1 MGREVSRCL
10 PRIGR
15 AEFLATGAPL
25 LVVAAATFRPIVQ
38 GDGVGYFSYLHA
50 VLVDRSLDL
59 THAYAA
65 ATAAGVNSD
74 PLGLEAPTVTG
85 LAANYFPVGSAILAA
100 PAYLGALALGGV
112 GQVDYSPLLVGAFTL
127 SSLGCGLLALLLCWR
142 LTGSA
147 LPMVAVALG
156 TPLTY
161 YLLSEPSYSHTFG
174 AFAVSL
180 FVLAW
185 WRGRHERGAWG
196 WLWLGV
202 LAGLMGLVRWQDA
215 TLSAIALLTPPARG
229 RWRVLLMVPGAL
241 LAIWPQLVVDHVI
254 FGTWWPQR
262 PPGQELHLLSAN
274 QLLVLFSS
282 WHGLFS
288 WHPLTLAAAA
298 GFLLVRDRT
307 LRVACLYALLSQ
319 TLINSAVFDWW
330 GSAAFGARRFTD
342 LAVFWA
348 IGLATLAE
356 RLPRTL
362 TRVSVAVAAAW
373 NVLLIANLDYVIR
386 GAGDPGYP
394 GLLAGQVAALP
405 YVPHVL
411 ARGAVVRDLLLTRP
425 AGLAWLAAEAA
436 CVLAVASLATWAGR
450 WGRAAQ
456 SAASSRST
464 EWDSVEAELHP
475 SAYRRV
481 REAVDRLVAVV
492 VGLLLLLPAVL
503 IAIAIR
509 LDSPGPVLFRQL
521 RGGYLGR
528 PFTIVKFR
536 TMQVDAPHSSPKVHE
551 SDPRITRVGRFLR
564 RSGLDELPQLW
575 NVVRGDM
582 ALIGP
587 RPEQYELLGAYEPW
601 QHERHLIK
609 PGLTGWWQVNHRDTS
624 AMRLDVEKDV
634 YYVRHQGPRLDALIL
649 WRTLRILVLALLPR
663 GAGGADSPPLSDE
676 TPLPAGP
683 GADSTVPAAQERVAS
698 DVP

>member
-1 MGREVSRCL
+1 MGRVGCL
-10 PRIGR
+10 RGIGM
-15 AEFLATGAPL
+15 AEPMAAGVCL
-25 LVVAAATFRPIVQ
+25 LVVAAAFRPIVL

-50 VLVDRSLDL
+50 VLVEHSLDL

-74 PLGLEAPTVTG
+74 PPGLEAPTVTG
-85 LAANYFPVGSAILAA
+85 LAANYFPIGSAMLAA
-100 PAYLGALALGGV
+100 PAYLGALVLGGV
-112 GQVDYSPLLVGAFTL
+112 GQADYSPLLVGAFTL
-127 SSLGCGLLALLLCWR
+127 SSLVCGLLALLLCWR
-142 LTGSA
+142 LTGSVPA
-147 LPMVAVALG
+147 TVAVALC

-174 AFAVSL
+174 AFAVAL

-215 TLSAIALLTPPARG
+215 TLGAIALLTPPARG
-229 RWRVLLMVPGAL
+229 RWRVVLMVPGAL
-241 LAIWPQLVVDHVI
+241 LAIGPQLVVDRVI
-254 FGTWWPQR
+254 FGTWWPPR
-262 PPGQELHLLSAN
+262 PGDQGLHLLSAN

-307 LRVACLYALLSQ
+307 LRVACLYALVSQ
-319 TLINSAVFDWW
+319 TLINSAVPDWW
-330 GSAAFGARRFTD
+330 GSAAFGARRFAD
-342 LAVFWA
+342 LAAFWA
-348 IGLATLAE
+348 IGLTALAD
-356 RLPRTL
+356 RLPRAL
-362 TRVSVAVAAAW
+362 TRAFVAVAAIW

-386 GAGDPGYP
+386 SPGDPGYP
-394 GLLAGQVAALP
+394 GLLAGQVAAVR
-405 YVPHVL
+405 YVPQVL
-411 ARGAVVRDLLLTRP
+411 ARGVVVRDLLLTRP
-425 AGLAWLAAEAA
+425 SGLAWLAAEAA
-436 CVLAVASLATWAGR
+436 CVLAVASLAMWARRGR
-450 WGRAAQ
+450 GAAQ
-456 SAASSRST
+456 PAASPWSI
-464 EWDSVEAELHP
+464 EWDAVEAELRP
-475 SAYRRV
+475 SAYRQV

-492 VGLLLLLPAVL
+492 VGLLLLPSAAL

-509 LDSPGPVLFRQL
+509 LDSPGPILFRQL

-528 PFTIVKFR
+528 PFTILKFR
-536 TMQVDAPHSSPKVHE
+536 TMRVDAPPFSPKVHE

-575 NVVRGDM
+575 NVIRGDM
-582 ALIGP
+582 TLIGP

-609 PGLTGWWQVNHRDTS
+609 PGLTGWWQVNHRDAR
-624 AMRLDVEKDV
+624 AMRLGVEKDV

-649 WRTLRILVLALLPR
+649 WRTLRILVLGLLPR
-663 GAGGADSPPLSDE
+663 GAGGADSRPPSDDI
-676 TPLPAGP
+676 PPPACPRG
-683 GADSTVPAAQERVAS
+683 STSPAAQEEVAS